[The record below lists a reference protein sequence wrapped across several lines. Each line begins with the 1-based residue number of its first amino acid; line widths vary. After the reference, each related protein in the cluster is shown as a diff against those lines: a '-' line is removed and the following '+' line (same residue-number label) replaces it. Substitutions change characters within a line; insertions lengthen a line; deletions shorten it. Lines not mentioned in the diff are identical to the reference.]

1 MFFCYPTGR
10 QVMTQNS
17 RLQQVLALIDTE
29 NREDPNQVQAEGQ
42 SWPKEYLYSR
52 RMSKTLADF
61 VPDAPELLQI
71 ACRAQH
77 IKRWSIPRA
86 GYPMD
91 RAGYKR
97 WRSELAQFH
106 GDLTAKLMASVGYGE
121 DEQHRI
127 QDLLLKKQLKRDPQ
141 VQMLEDVI
149 CLVFIRHYLEDF
161 ATRHSEEKL
170 VDIIRK
176 TWGKMSPDGHAAAL
190 QIPLSSQMQALVGKA
205 LQG

>member
-1 MFFCYPTGR
+1 
-10 QVMTQNS
+10 MTQDS
-17 RLQQVLALIDTE
+17 RLQQVLALIDAE
-29 NREDPNQVQAEGQ
+29 NREDPHQEQAEGQ

-61 VPDAPELLQI
+61 APDAPELLQV

-86 GYPMD
+86 DYPMD

-106 GDLTAKLMASVGYGE
+106 GDLTANLMARVGYGE
-121 DEQHRI
+121 DEQQRI
-127 QDLLLKKQLKRDPQ
+127 KALLLKKQLKRDPQ
-141 VQMLEDVI
+141 VQTLEDVI
-149 CLVFIRHYLEDF
+149 CLVFIRYYLEDF
-161 ATRHSEEKL
+161 ATRHEEEKL
-170 VDIIRK
+170 IDIIRK

-190 QIPLSSQMQALVGKA
+190 QIPLSSEIQALVGKA